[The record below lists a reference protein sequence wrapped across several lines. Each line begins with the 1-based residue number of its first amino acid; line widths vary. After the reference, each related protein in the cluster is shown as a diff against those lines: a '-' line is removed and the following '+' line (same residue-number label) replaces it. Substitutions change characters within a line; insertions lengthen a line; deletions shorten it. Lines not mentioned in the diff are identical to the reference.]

1 MSSLS
6 IWTASL
12 ALSCACVSACV
23 PAVISSRA
31 EPTSLPTMG
40 WLHGPCIALTD
51 AGVASGTSVM
61 IVTLGD
67 PQQLAAARIK
77 RRAAPGD
84 HCPALNEDRRSTNLA
99 SGLAFYLVEPA
110 DAVALA
116 IGMVGPPSAG
126 VPGSEL
132 DIDGDGFRDTF
143 DHCATAEGVRFFVLG
158 NPAGATS
165 ELWSGYYYLGY
176 DVQADCPDGD

>member
-1 MSSLS
+1 
-6 IWTASL
+6 
-12 ALSCACVSACV
+12 
-23 PAVISSRA
+23 
-31 EPTSLPTMG
+31 MG

-126 VPGSEL
+126 VPTRSL
-132 DIDGDGFRDTF
+132 NVRNRR
-143 DHCATAEGVRFFVLG
+143 AARYSAEPVMSARRLL
-158 NPAGATS
+158 TMIS
-165 ELWSGYYYLGY
+165 R
-176 DVQADCPDGD
+176 